1 MNVADKKI
9 NTAAIKA
16 PINLVPLASIVGPS
30 RVAEHGSI
38 KYALGNWHQA
48 DDDDIAGRYMGGLLR
63 HVIAA
68 QRPDGCFDL
77 ASIAKLD
84 DESGLPEIDHAIMG
98 LLMLRGLA
106 IKHGVLPVD
115 PGQSKFVQAASA
127 RKPTPEVHVLIRL
140 PVVGDRVR
148 VLACGHAPDTEGGT
162 GVIARVDM
170 NKLPYYIALDEPSST
185 HGAGVWAEA
194 IEVVS

>member
-68 QRPDGCFDL
+68 QRLDGYFDL

-127 RKPTPEVHVLIRL
+127 RKPTPEIIVRL
-140 PVVGDRVR
+140 PVVGNRVR

-162 GVIARVDM
+162 GVIARVGTG
-170 NKLPYYIALDEPSST
+170 NLPYYIVLDEPSST
-185 HGAGVWAEA
+185 HGAGVWTGA